1 MYVYNHPKRG
11 SLVMASVISMACS
24 AVLVA
29 LLFILSS
36 SGLTSDMTHFITIV
50 CGFISVFCAP
60 AIAFFFLNS
69 HLTNIYRAFHPLLYF
84 VLPNVILLSSWYVNI
99 QVHSG
104 GSGAEVSNFV
114 ELLLYQYSIAFV
126 LAGVWFAFFYIKDC
140 SDTKVLRLEAAKQ
153 SFKAQVKSFTLHEQ
167 CPNNMA
173 DHLKE
178 VIVPYVEKL
187 EDIDEVDE
195 ITEMLSKYESGWD
208 MHEPLF
214 NRPYSS

>member
-11 SLVMASVISMACS
+11 SLAVKAVATMVSS
-24 AVLVA
+24 AFL
-29 LLFILSS
+29 LCFLFILPS
-36 SGLTSDMTHFITIV
+36 SGLSFDIVSDV
-50 CGFISVFCAP
+50 GFLSGFVSVFCAP
-60 AIAFFFLNS
+60 AIALFFLDS
-69 HLTNIYRAFHPLLYF
+69 KLTNVFRAFHALVYF
-84 VLPNVILLSSWYVNI
+84 VLPNGLLFAAWYLNI
-99 QVHSG
+99 QVN
-104 GSGAEVSNFV
+104 SNGQAVGVPTIF
-114 ELLLYQYSIAFV
+114 EYLLYQFGVAYISAGLFFV
-126 LAGVWFAFFYIKDC
+126 YFHLKYCLDAEI
-140 SDTKVLRLEAAKQ
+140 LRLEAAKQ
-153 SFKAQVKSFTLHEQ
+153 SFKAQVKSFTMHEQ